1 MKLKYDFVTNNVAGK
16 TVAVAVGK
24 GLAEFGGFIK
34 LNETG
39 AFIFELLKKETTK
52 EEIVKAL
59 LQEYDITEEKALE
72 STEEFLEYL
81 SSNGVLK

>member
-1 MKLKYDFVTNNVAGK
+1 MKLKYDFVTNNVAGN

-24 GLAEFGGFIK
+24 GLNEFGGFIK

-59 LQEYDITEEKALE
+59 LGEYDVTEEAAQKSA
-72 STEEFLEYL
+72 EEFLEYL
-81 SSNGVLK
+81 SSNGVI

>member
-1 MKLKYDFVTNNVAGK
+1 MKLKYDFVTNKVAGK

-24 GLAEFGGFIK
+24 GLSEFGGFIK
-34 LNETG
+34 LNDTG
-39 AFIFELLKKETTK
+39 AFIFELLKKEITK

-59 LQEYDITEEKALE
+59 LGEYDITEEKANE

>member
-1 MKLKYDFVTNNVAGK
+1 MKLKYDFVTNNVAGN

-24 GLAEFGGFIK
+24 GLNEFGGFIK

-59 LQEYDITEEKALE
+59 LEEYDVTEEAAQKSA
-72 STEEFLEYL
+72 EEFLEYL
-81 SSNGVLK
+81 SSNGVI

>member
-1 MKLKYDFVTNNVAGK
+1 MKLKYDFVTNNVAGN

-24 GLAEFGGFIK
+24 GLNEFGGFIK

-52 EEIVKAL
+52 EEIVTAL
-59 LQEYDITEEKALE
+59 LGEYDVTEEAAQKSA
-72 STEEFLEYL
+72 EEFLEYL
-81 SSNGVLK
+81 SSNGVI

>member
-1 MKLKYDFVTNNVAGK
+1 MKLKYDFVTNNVAGN

-24 GLAEFGGFIK
+24 GLNEFGGFIK

-59 LQEYDITEEKALE
+59 LGEYDVTEEVAQKSA
-72 STEEFLEYL
+72 EEFLEYL
-81 SSNGVLK
+81 SSNGVI

>member
-24 GLAEFGGFIK
+24 GLSEFGGFIK
-34 LNETG
+34 LNDTG

-52 EEIVKAL
+52 EEIVKAIC
-59 LQEYDITEEKALE
+59 QEYDVTEETAQK

-81 SSNGVLK
+81 SSHGVI